1 MHAFFSYLR
10 THRRVLIC
18 YFIFVAMFATV
29 FSLYRLPIGAV
40 LYPALLCAAI
50 GIVFCALDY
59 RRQRKKFRALQAARA
74 TQALLSEV
82 LPHPGSDI
90 EAAYQALL
98 YDMQRQTLQLQQE
111 AAQKYSDTVAYYT
124 TWAHQIK
131 TPIASMRLYL
141 DAEDCTLSRA
151 LAPALF
157 HIEQYVEMV
166 LAYVRLGSKSH
177 DFVFRTYAL
186 DEILR
191 ASLRRFAGEFIA
203 RKLTLSFTPSKQ

>member
-50 GIVFCALDY
+50 GIVFYALDY

-124 TWAHQIK
+124 TWPQ
-131 TPIASMRLYL
+131 MR
-141 DAEDCTLSRA
+141 
-151 LAPALF
+151 
-157 HIEQYVEMV
+157 V
-166 LAYVRLGSKSH
+166 L
-177 DFVFRTYAL
+177 
-186 DEILR
+186 
-191 ASLRRFAGEFIA
+191 
-203 RKLTLSFTPSKQ
+203 Q